1 MKGMQTFRRFALFV
15 LAVGLLVSIHDP
27 ALLPLVAADTKPG
40 ATTVQWRLLRSLDLT
55 SGEAPPEL
63 KKIDNTNVR
72 IAGYMVPLES
82 DDQEEADEYL
92 IVPIAGGC
100 IHTPPPPPH
109 QIVYCRM
116 VGKKKAKVLMFE
128 PNWFEGK
135 ITINKTGSPF
145 GAVSYQMTVSN
156 VEPYKSK

>member
-1 MKGMQTFRRFALFV
+1 MAALAAGAI
-15 LAVGLLVSIHDP
+15 AVIEDP
-27 ALLPLVAADTKPG
+27 ALVPLRAADTQKG
-40 ATTVQWRLLRSLDLT
+40 AAPTVQWRLLRQLDLAT
-55 SGEAPPEL
+55 GEAPADL
-63 KKIDNTNVR
+63 KKIDNTTVR

-116 VGKKKAKVLMFE
+116 AAKKKVKVAMFE

-135 ITINKTGSPF
+135 FAINKTGSPY
-145 GAVSYQMTVSN
+145 GAVAYQMTVAN
-156 VEPYKSK
+156 VQPYQSR